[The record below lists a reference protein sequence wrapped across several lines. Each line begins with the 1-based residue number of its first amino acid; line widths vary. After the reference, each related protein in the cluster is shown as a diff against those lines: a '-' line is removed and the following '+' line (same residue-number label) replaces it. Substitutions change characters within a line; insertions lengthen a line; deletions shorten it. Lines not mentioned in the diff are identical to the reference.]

1 MPAIAGFLRKLSSH
15 YPLKKICMKKLAM
28 AGVLMKLLLLLG
40 FPGHAQEKPIAFKG
54 ALIYP
59 VTGPAIEKGI
69 LIVQKGRIL
78 AVGDATIS
86 IPSDAET
93 IDATGKVIIP
103 GIVDTHS
110 HIGGPEGG
118 DNSNALNPEVRVL
131 DAVNPAS
138 NSFKKALAGGITTAN
153 IMPGSGHLMS
163 GQTIYLKMRQ
173 SDDIEGMLEV
183 NEKGVYGGM
192 KMANGTNSM
201 RGTNGFPG
209 TRAKSAAMDRELFI
223 KAVEYKKKMDSAILK
238 KDSAKMP
245 ERDLRMEAMVEVLE
259 GRRVVHFHTHKMN
272 DILTVLRLK
281 KEFGFRVV
289 LHHVSEAWKVIDAI
303 AAAGVPCSII
313 NIDAPGGK
321 LEAMNFS
328 PKNGAL
334 LEKAG
339 VPVAIHTDDP
349 ITDSR
354 FLMRSAALSVRE
366 GMSRQKALEALTI
379 AGARMLDLGSRIGS
393 LEKGKDADFV
403 LLSGDPFSV
412 YTHVEQTWVEGFK
425 RFDRSIPSDK
435 SFAVGGY
442 KVFAPEENA
451 DDDDKNY
458 EWNDGR

>member
-1 MPAIAGFLRKLSSH
+1 
-15 YPLKKICMKKLAM
+15 MKKHLL
-28 AGVLMKLLLLLG
+28 AGVIIKLLLFLDLHG
-40 FPGHAQEKPIAFKG
+40 YAQEKPLAFKG

-59 VTGPAIEKGI
+59 VTGPPIEKGV

-78 AVGDATIS
+78 SVGDATTS
-86 IPSDAET
+86 IPSDAEV

-131 DAVNPAS
+131 DAVNPSS

-173 SDDIEGMLEV
+173 SQDIEGMLQV

-201 RGTNGFPG
+201 RGANGFPG
-209 TRAKSAAMDRELFI
+209 TRAKSAAMDRELFV
-223 KAVEYKKKMDSAILK
+223 KAVEYRKKMDSAIAK
-238 KDSAKMP
+238 KDSTKMP
-245 ERDLRMEAMVEVLE
+245 ERDLRMESMVEVLE
-259 GRRVVHFHTHKMN
+259 GKRIVHFHTHKMN

-366 GMSRQKALEALTI
+366 GMTRQKALEALTI

-403 LLSGDPFSV
+403 ILTGDPFSV
-412 YTHVEQTWVEGFK
+412 YTHVEQTWVEGLK

-435 SFAVGGY
+435 AFAVGGY
-442 KVFAPEENA
+442 KIYTPEGAQE
-451 DDDDKNY
+451 DDDKDY
-458 EWNDGR
+458 EWSDER

>member
-1 MPAIAGFLRKLSSH
+1 
-15 YPLKKICMKKLAM
+15 MKKHLL
-28 AGVLMKLLLLLG
+28 AGVIITLLLFLG
-40 FPGHAQEKPIAFKG
+40 FRGHAQDKPIAFKG

-59 VTGPAIEKGI
+59 VTGPPLEKGV

-78 AVGDATIS
+78 AVGDATTS
-86 IPSDAET
+86 IPSDAEV

-131 DAVNPAS
+131 DAVNPSS

-173 SDDIEGMLEV
+173 SQDIEGMLEV

-201 RGTNGFPG
+201 RGANGFPG
-209 TRAKSAAMDRELFI
+209 TRAKSAAMDRELFV
-223 KAVEYKKKMDSAILK
+223 KAVEYKKKMDTALAK
-238 KDSAKMP
+238 KDSTKMP
-245 ERDLRMEAMVEVLE
+245 ERDLRMESMVEVLE
-259 GRRVVHFHTHKMN
+259 GRRIVHFHTHKMN

-366 GMSRQKALEALTI
+366 GMTRQKALEALTI

-403 LLSGDPFSV
+403 ILTGDPFSV
-412 YTHVEQTWVEGFK
+412 YTHVEQTWVEGLK

-435 SFAVGGY
+435 AFAVGGY
-442 KVFAPEENA
+442 RIYTPEGAQE
-451 DDDDKNY
+451 DDDKDY
-458 EWNDGR
+458 EWSDER